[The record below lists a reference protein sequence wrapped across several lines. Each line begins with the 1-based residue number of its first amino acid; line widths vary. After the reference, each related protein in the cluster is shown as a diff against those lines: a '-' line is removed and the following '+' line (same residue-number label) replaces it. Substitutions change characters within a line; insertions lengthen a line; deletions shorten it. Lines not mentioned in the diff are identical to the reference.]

1 LELGFKLGDSD
12 VAQCD
17 VFLEADT
24 LMHLQRVFS
33 RGCRFEVVETHTPPV
48 MTSVMDRITEDGP
61 VETMVDDEHKPVEK
75 LVSTPPRNPSI
86 PQPVLAAVPYSTALV
101 VDR

>member
-1 LELGFKLGDSD
+1 LELGFKLGDSG

-17 VFLEADT
+17 VFLKAET

-33 RGCRFEVVETHTPPV
+33 RGCRFEVVEAHTPPV
-48 MTSVMDRITEDGP
+48 MTSVMDRITEDGA
-61 VETMVDDEHKPVEK
+61 VETMVDDEHKPVEE

-86 PQPVLAAVPYSTALV
+86 PQPVLAAVPYPAALV